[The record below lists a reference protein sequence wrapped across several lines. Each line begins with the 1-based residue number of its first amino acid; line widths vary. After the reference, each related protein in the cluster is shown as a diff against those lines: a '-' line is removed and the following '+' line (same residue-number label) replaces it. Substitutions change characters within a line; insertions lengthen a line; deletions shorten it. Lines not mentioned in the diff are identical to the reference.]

1 MLPVI
6 QKPLALPLPALA
18 ESSSCFLLGRCWLDS
33 PLEVGLSFEW
43 LDRFDLI
50 FLEPAV
56 DQVSGQAT
64 SLIQK
69 LLNL

>member
-1 MLPVI
+1 MI

-18 ESSSCFLLGRCWLDS
+18 ESSSCFLLGRCWLDG
-33 PLEVGLSFEW
+33 PLGVGLSFEW
-43 LDRFDLI
+43 WDRFDLI
-50 FLEPAV
+50 CLEPAV